1 MIKTLLAHT
10 EEMDDPELAVAEIL
24 EQLEIEKNLLQNSVG
39 IMACY
44 VDFMENGIVGA
55 ICERLPFDV
64 AGINTL
70 SSATSEEGGQLLLT
84 LAVLTSDDVFF
95 SAGVSEPLD
104 RDYEKSLTDLYHKV
118 SGKLPDKPALML
130 TFAPVFHEISQDRF
144 MRCLNE
150 VSGEVPIFGLVA
162 ADYNVSRP
170 NPLVL
175 FDGEAYDRSF
185 VMVSISGNITP
196 RFTFSGISEEKVM
209 RRKAVVTKVEDNV
222 LKEIND
228 VPALRYMESLGF
240 VENGKFKGT
249 VTIPLVVDYNDGTPP
264 SLRTIF
270 KPTPEGYLLLAGAIP
285 ENCAFG
291 VGVIDSE
298 YIVETA
304 EELTREVR
312 DYDFLLIGSCLA
324 RSFVLEWDNMA
335 EIACI
340 RSRLG
345 GTPFLFIYSYG
356 EFCPVKTENG
366 RLMNRF
372 HNLTLVSCA
381 F

>member
-1 MIKTLLAHT
+1 
-10 EEMDDPELAVAEIL
+10 
-24 EQLEIEKNLLQNSVG
+24 
-39 IMACY
+39 
-44 VDFMENGIVGA
+44 
-55 ICERLPFDV
+55 
-64 AGINTL
+64 
-70 SSATSEEGGQLLLT
+70 
-84 LAVLTSDDVFF
+84 
-95 SAGVSEPLD
+95 VSEPLG
-104 RDYEKSLTDLYHKV
+104 RDYETSLTDLYHKV
-118 SGKLPDKPALML
+118 SDKLPDKPVLML
-130 TFAPVFHEISQDRF
+130 TFAPMFHEIPQDHF

-150 VSGEVPIFGLVA
+150 VSGAVPIFGLVA

-175 FDGEAYDRSF
+175 FGGETYDRSF
-185 VMVSISGNITP
+185 ATILISGNITP
-196 RFTFSGISEEKVM
+196 KFTFSGIPEEKVM

-228 VPALRYMESLGF
+228 VPALQYMESLGF

-264 SLRTIF
+264 SLRTIV
-270 KPTPEGYLLLAGAIP
+270 KPTPEGYLLLTGAIP

-298 YIVETA
+298 YILETA

-324 RSFVLEWDNMA
+324 RNFVLEWDNMA

-340 RSRLG
+340 QSRLG
-345 GTPFLFIYSYG
+345 GTPFLFLYSFG

-366 RLMNRF
+366 RIINRF